1 MVAEH
6 ECDTLQQ
13 IRTQE
18 VDNKSNVLVVSNE
31 CFVVSAPCQE
41 SVDDEEQ
48 HADGRGS

>member
-6 ECDTLQQ
+6 ERDTLHK

-18 VDNKSNVLVVSNE
+18 VDYQSDILVIPNE
-31 CFVVSAPCQE
+31 CFVVSPPCQE

-48 HADGRGS
+48 HANGRGS